1 MNVSEYLN
9 GGSQFQSDR
18 LSRNDING
26 LITQLNYLVYFKRK
40 LLIRLLVNIH
50 FRLQQRLY
58 EHIANIHFVVLILFE
73 YILVL
78 FQRQQTFV
86 LCFKINYFVIEF
98 IILLCHLASVT
109 NIRCLLFLNILKLI

>member
-50 FRLQQRLY
+50 FRLQQRMY

-73 YILVL
+73 HILVL

>member
-18 LSRNDING
+18 LSRNDVNG

-73 YILVL
+73 YI
-78 FQRQQTFV
+78 
-86 LCFKINYFVIEF
+86 
-98 IILLCHLASVT
+98 
-109 NIRCLLFLNILKLI
+109 